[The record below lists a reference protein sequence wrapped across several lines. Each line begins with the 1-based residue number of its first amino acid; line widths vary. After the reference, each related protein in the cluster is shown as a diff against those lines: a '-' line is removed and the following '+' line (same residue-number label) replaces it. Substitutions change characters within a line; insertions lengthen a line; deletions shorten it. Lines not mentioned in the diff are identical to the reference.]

1 MCVHQKYSLQKKLKG
16 VSSDE
21 ADMTNVNYEVGK
33 LCNELRDLSERALK
47 LREKLLANVVES
59 ANPDSMQKAASA
71 RYSRY

>member
-1 MCVHQKYSLQKKLKG
+1 
-16 VSSDE
+16 
-21 ADMTNVNYEVGK
+21 MTNVNYEVGK